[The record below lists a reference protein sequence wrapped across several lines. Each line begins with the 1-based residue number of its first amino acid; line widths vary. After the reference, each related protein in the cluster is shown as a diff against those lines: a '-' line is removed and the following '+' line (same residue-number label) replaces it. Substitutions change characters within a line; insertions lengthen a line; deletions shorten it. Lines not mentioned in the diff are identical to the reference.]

1 MEGLQRSFLL
11 NSRKDLVSKLN
22 FYKNVNTVSTVKY
35 INLSFFE
42 LKNKF
47 LVCLGLCFLFL
58 ICNKKGKFHLKSRFS
73 FSKSFG
79 CNLKLHSEEAFF
91 FLEKFL
97 LLNLKNILDLEEG
110 FSKTGFNDTG
120 IFSFRIKDIYVFSE
134 LGENLFKFRNLKN
147 LNVSILFSSLNKVE
161 NIKLLKG
168 LGFIFKEK

>member
-22 FYKNVNTVSTVKY
+22 FYKNVNMVSTVKY

-91 FLEKFL
+91 FFRKILIIEFKKYFGFGRRFF
-97 LLNLKNILDLEEG
+97 KNR
-110 FSKTGFNDTG
+110 F
-120 IFSFRIKDIYVFSE
+120 
-134 LGENLFKFRNLKN
+134 
-147 LNVSILFSSLNKVE
+147 
-161 NIKLLKG
+161 
-168 LGFIFKEK
+168 